1 MWLSRPIGSHDK
13 VTVRVNNMAR
23 VDAGSFIDAWVS
35 AYENGGSQSDVAREL
50 GCSSANVSTRAKKLR
65 EAGVDL
71 PELTVTRGAKKI
83 DVAALNERL
92 KARMAV

>member
-1 MWLSRPIGSHDK
+1 
-13 VTVRVNNMAR
+13 MAR
-23 VDAGSFIDAWVS
+23 VDAATFVDAWVTT
-35 AYENGGSQSDVAREL
+35 YENGGGQSEVAKIL

-71 PELTVTRGAKKI
+71 PELTVTRGVKATI

-92 KARMAV
+92 KARMA